1 LGRNSKP
8 IPVYLDRELRNSINR
23 QAKEWHIP
31 VSSTIKV
38 IVSKYLQNISIRK
51 GDNEFYEPTSN

>member
-1 LGRNSKP
+1 MGRNSKP

-31 VSSTIKV
+31 ISSTIKV
-38 IVSKYLQNISIRK
+38 IVSKYLQNARK
-51 GDNEFYEPTSN
+51 GDNEFYEQTSN

>member
-1 LGRNSKP
+1 MGRNSKP

-38 IVSKYLQNISIRK
+38 IVSKYLQNVNKK
-51 GDNEFYEPTSN
+51 GDSEFYEQTSN

>member
-31 VSSTIKV
+31 ISSTIKV
-38 IVSKYLQNISIRK
+38 IVSKYLQNVNRK
-51 GDNEFYEPTSN
+51 GDNEFDEQTSN